1 MSTRCGFTL
10 LVVTAL
16 SLFLLNGLALSRSEV
31 PRMEEHQWVP
41 NHGPHG
47 DDPDEPPVPDGT
59 ITGDDDNWDRPVGPR
74 TPETA
79 EVFEGNGGRGRT
91 AGSNLRQIDVERLK
105 IVFRVQLRMLLRN
118 WNLIFVAR

>member
-10 LVVTAL
+10 LVVAVL
-16 SLFLLNGLALSRSEV
+16 SLFLLNGLALSRSNV
-31 PRMEEHQWVP
+31 PRVEEHPCVP

-47 DDPDEPPVPDGT
+47 DDPDDPPVPDGT

-74 TPETA
+74 APETA

-91 AGSNLRQIDVERLK
+91 AGSDLRQTDLERLK
-105 IVFRVQLRMLLRN
+105 VVFRVQLRMSLRS
-118 WNLIFVAR
+118 WILIFVAR